1 MTERGFRALPAA
13 DQKLILLAAGGTG
26 GHLFP
31 AQALAVALRAH
42 GVRVAL
48 ATDERVASYGGDFP
62 AESTYVIPSAT
73 LRGSG
78 PLAYAR
84 TIAALTLG
92 LAKAWLLLGRLKP
105 AAVVGFGGYP
115 TLPPLFAAAM
125 RGIPTVLHE
134 QNAVMGRANRALA
147 ARVSAIAASVPDVRL
162 LPEALKPK
170 VTVTGNP
177 VRPNVIAAAA
187 APYGA
192 PQAGGAFRLVV
203 FGGSQGARVMADIVP
218 DAVAPLDAALRAR
231 LDVVQQARGEDR
243 ARVET
248 GYASAGVK
256 AEVAPFFADL
266 PARVA
271 QGHLVVARSGASTVA
286 ELSAIGRP
294 AILVPLPGALD
305 QDQLANAR
313 VLEKAGGA
321 VVIEQKDFSPQR
333 LAAEIARL
341 AAAPDA
347 LAAMAAAAKSAG
359 RLDAAERLAELVLRV
374 AGMTGLD
381 LSPSS

>member
-13 DQKLILLAAGGTG
+13 DQKLILLCAGGTG

-31 AQALAVALRAH
+31 AQALAVALK
-42 GVRVAL
+42 VRGLRIAL

-62 AESTYVIPSAT
+62 AETTHIVPSAT

-78 PLAYAR
+78 PLAYAK
-84 TIAALTLG
+84 TVAALTYG
-92 LAKAWLLLGRLKP
+92 LAKAWRLLGRLKP

-147 ARVSAIAASVPDVRL
+147 ARVSAIAASVPEVRL

-187 APYGA
+187 TPYDV

-218 DAVAPLDAALRAR
+218 DAVALLEPALRAQ
-231 LDVVQQARGEDR
+231 LAVVQQARGEDR
-243 ARVET
+243 ARVEA
-248 GYASAGVK
+248 GYANAEVK

-305 QDQLANAR
+305 QDQLSNAR

-341 AAAPDA
+341 AAAPA
-347 LAAMAAAAKSAG
+347 TLAAMAAAAKSAG
-359 RLDAAERLAELVLRV
+359 RLDAAERLADVVMRV
-374 AGMTGLD
+374 AAKR
-381 LSPSS
+381 S